1 MMREDRKHNIT
12 ESKKWH
18 TCNMKLQEDPC
29 LQKVEPK
36 LLPTRY
42 IQHSDVF
49 TRFSGYKEI

>member
-1 MMREDRKHNIT
+1 MLREDRKHSIT

-29 LQKVEPK
+29 PQKVEPK

-42 IQHSDVF
+42 IQHTDVF
-49 TRFSGYKEI
+49 TRFGEYKEI